1 MANDKYQPKPDDRSD
16 NVEKLQEMI
25 HNTIDN
31 MEEAEATMEFSDGE
45 QREKIS
51 KKNEKRR
58 QSLEGM
64 REELKDE
71 AAAQENQYK

>member
-31 MEEAEATMEFSDGE
+31 MEEAEETMEFSDGE
-45 QREKIS
+45 QRENIS
-51 KKNEKRR
+51 RKNEKRR

-71 AAAQENQYK
+71 AAAQENQYE